1 MVIISHILL
10 KKTKTKVFS
19 MFKKTIFISLISVAL
34 FFQGCGDKEKRKD
47 SSEESSIVKA
57 NAMISTNEYV
67 LTSTENKQYTVK
79 KEADGFVLQDAKSKV
94 IIFDIFAT
102 WCPPCQASATH
113 LTSLQEKY
121 KDDLVV
127 IGVTIEDGIS
137 NDALKEFK
145 KQYNAQYIIVNSSV
159 NRRLVNEVATALDLG
174 ERFPIP
180 IMAMYKDGK
189 LINHYI
195 GEVQEEFVES
205 DIKQALGK

>member
-1 MVIISHILL
+1 
-10 KKTKTKVFS
+10 
-19 MFKKTIFISLISVAL
+19 MFKKTILISTMSVAL
-34 FFQGCGDKEKRKD
+34 FFLGCGNKEKSKD
-47 SSEESSIVKA
+47 AKDASEESSIAKT
-57 NAMISTNEYV
+57 NTMISANEYV
-67 LTSTENKQYTVK
+67 LTSTDNKQYTVK
-79 KEADGFVLQDAKSKV
+79 KEAGGFVLQDAKAKV

-102 WCPPCQASATH
+102 WCPQCQASATH

-127 IGVTIEDGIS
+127 LGVTIEDGIS

-145 KQYNAQYIIVNSSV
+145 KQYNAQYIIVNSSE
-159 NRRLVNEVATALDLG
+159 NRRLVDEVATALELG

>member
-34 FFQGCGDKEKRKD
+34 FFQGCSDKEKSKD
-47 SSEESSIVKA
+47 SSEESSIAKA

-79 KEADGFVLQDAKSKV
+79 KEADGFVLQDAKAKV

-145 KQYNAQYIIVNSSV
+145 KQYNAQYIIVNSLE
-159 NRRLVNEVATALDLG
+159 NRRLVNEVATALEVS

>member
-1 MVIISHILL
+1 
-10 KKTKTKVFS
+10 
-19 MFKKTIFISLISVAL
+19 MFKKTIFISLISAAL
-34 FFQGCGDKEKRKD
+34 FFQGCGNKEKSKD
-47 SSEESSIVKA
+47 SAEESSVTKS
-57 NAMISTNEYV
+57 NTMISTNEYV
-67 LTSTENKQYTVK
+67 LTSTDNKAYTVK
-79 KEADGFVLQDAKSKV
+79 KETDGFTLENAKGKV

-145 KQYNAQYIIVNSSV
+145 KQYNAQYTIVNSSE
-159 NRRLVNEVATALDLG
+159 NRRLVDEVATALEMG

>member
-1 MVIISHILL
+1 
-10 KKTKTKVFS
+10 
-19 MFKKTIFISLISVAL
+19 MFKKTIFISLISTAL
-34 FFQGCGDKEKRKD
+34 FFQACGDKEKNQD
-47 SSEESSIVKA
+47 SAKESSIAKA

-67 LTSTENKQYTVK
+67 LTSTDNKQYTVK
-79 KEADGFVLQDAKSKV
+79 KEADGFVLQGAKGKV

-145 KQYNAQYIIVNSSV
+145 KQYNAQYMIVNSSV
-159 NRRLVNEVATALDLG
+159 NHRLVNEVATALELG